1 MAQKQE
7 GGNVMTAY
15 TITCAVIPERED
27 DGLSDKFLVVAP
39 DDRIIWM
46 TKARPGHS
54 PDLSPEG
61 RKKAV
66 AQAGLTSMAGKL
78 KREEADKGDILAL
91 TDNQIDCRERNMGSC
106 SRYPQLIEKKT
117 VDHPEGAVETSDE
130 EDVCPGVLE
139 CWMLES
145 EVD

>member
-1 MAQKQE
+1 
-7 GGNVMTAY
+7 MTAY

-27 DGLSDKFLVVAP
+27 DGLSAKFLVVAP

-46 TKARPGHS
+46 ATSRPGYS

-78 KREEADKGDILAL
+78 NRQESDKGDILAL
-91 TDNQIDCRERNMGSC
+91 TDNQIDCRERNMGAC
-106 SRYPQLIEKKT
+106 NRYPQLIERSAG
-117 VDHPEGAVETSDE
+117 DHPEGAVETNDE